1 MKKTRIERLETIL
14 WSRWL
19 LIKIHAEDG
28 TVGTG
33 HRGHCVSNRAVS
45 CTTTQDG

>member
-19 LIKIHAEDG
+19 LIKIHAQDG

-33 HRGHCVSNRAVS
+33 NRIHCVSNRAVS
-45 CTTTQDG
+45 CTTTQVG

>member
-19 LIKIHAEDG
+19 LITIHAEDG

-33 HRGHCVSNRAVS
+33 HRGPFC
-45 CTTTQDG
+45 